1 MNGLN
6 VNADIN
12 IKAFRLAST
21 TDWANSWILQTIA
34 SDPASLYD
42 DKNVGD
48 APANSYADEEC
59 QEAAVLRRCLECCF
73 AIIWR
78 FPCIREGPYE
88 EFLAGLGMGFAS

>member
-21 TDWANSWILQTIA
+21 TDLANSWILQTIA
-34 SDPASLYD
+34 SDPASLYA

-88 EFLAGLGMGFAS
+88 EFLAGLGMEFAN